1 VPNPK
6 KKIADREQ
14 DLRSLCRSFTNASI
28 KRLGGYVTAVEGVE
42 DDIRLRA
49 IGMLLDRGWGKPNQP
64 HDAKLEGELRITIRK
79 LLSDDDEKK

>member
-1 VPNPK
+1 
-6 KKIADREQ
+6 
-14 DLRSLCRSFTNASI
+14 
-28 KRLGGYVTAVEGVE
+28 LGGYVTAVEGVE